1 MRTALIMATELEK
14 RLLKTGV
21 QILFFVMS
29 SAILNRYADYRCT
42 SSPRLAALDN
52 AH

>member
-1 MRTALIMATELEK
+1 MRIALIMTTEFEK

-21 QILFFVMS
+21 QILFSVMS
-29 SAILNRYADYRCT
+29 SATLTRYADYRCT

-52 AH
+52 AR

>member
-1 MRTALIMATELEK
+1 MRIALVMTTEFEK

-21 QILFFVMS
+21 QILFSVMS
-29 SAILNRYADYRCT
+29 SAILNCSADYCCI
-42 SSPRLAALDN
+42 SSLRLAALDN

>member
-29 SAILNRYADYRCT
+29 SAILNRYADYRLYFWSQTCC
-42 SSPRLAALDN
+42 SW
-52 AH
+52 